1 MSTRVPAT
9 GASMR
14 KEPRQARS
22 RATVEVII
30 RAGARVLGDRGW
42 AQFTTNEVASVAGVS
57 IGSLYQYFPDKLALV
72 DAIRHRHLED
82 VLTVMRGLDQDGQP
96 LDELI
101 DELVRGMIAA
111 HTIHPALHRVLL
123 DEVPGTSGARSA
135 HRAFEA
141 EYLKRYR
148 AVVAACLHPD
158 HPALDVVVQVLSG
171 AVEGVIHKAARNK
184 TLKSPALK
192 QELVTLIHSYLRQSA
207 RL

>member
-9 GASMR
+9 GSLMR

-42 AQFTTNEVASVAGVS
+42 AEFTTNEVASVAGVS

-82 VLTVMRGLDQDGQP
+82 VLTVMRGLEQAGKP
-96 LDELI
+96 LGELI
-101 DELVRGMIAA
+101 DDLVRGMIAA

-123 DEVPGTSGARSA
+123 DEVPGASGTRSA

-141 EYLKRYR
+141 EYRARYR
-148 AVVAACLHPD
+148 AVAAACLRPD
-158 HPALDVVVQVLSG
+158 DPALGVVVQVLSG
-171 AVEGVIHKAARNK
+171 AVEGVIHKAARNNS
-184 TLKSPALK
+184 LKSPAMK
-192 QELVTLIHSYLRQSA
+192 QELVTLIRSYLLQSA